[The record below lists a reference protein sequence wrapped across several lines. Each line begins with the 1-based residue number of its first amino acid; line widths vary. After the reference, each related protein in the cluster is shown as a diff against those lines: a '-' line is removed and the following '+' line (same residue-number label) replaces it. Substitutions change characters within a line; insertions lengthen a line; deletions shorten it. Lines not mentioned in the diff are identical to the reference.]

1 MSHLGPI
8 WPNLDAK
15 FDIPDNEVASC
26 SSVFDWLNL
35 LTNWAN
41 RCSGSRVNELK
52 TQPLGTLVHMVSL
65 FSLQF
70 FFSEF
75 KLIYLLMKPHLEKF
89 KIVRAQTVIFGL
101 NLAFLGATIFFTFF
115 DSPWPI
121 LWKTVGWGDP
131 TRLLY
136 SKSKMASK
144 MPLFSYCVFTKI
156 QDWFSPKPLTFQYTS
171 KKIKSCNLYQQYT
184 YNT

>member
-1 MSHLGPI
+1 MYWNGYLKVPDLSHLGPI

-121 LWKTVGWGDP
+121 IWKTVEGESP
-131 TRLLY
+131 
-136 SKSKMASK
+136 
-144 MPLFSYCVFTKI
+144 PLVFLKI
-156 QDWFSPKPLTFQYTS
+156 QDGVQDGRQVIRYKLIN
-171 KKIKSCNLYQQYT
+171 KN
-184 YNT
+184 